1 MVYFLWALL
10 ALIVCYL
17 IYKFVIYICPKR
29 SKVSNKNYMYD
40 MDEIMVRR
48 GNRSRI
54 RYPYKQRQSDIID
67 WSCNDGDSDGE

>member
-29 SKVSNKNYMYD
+29 SKVSNKKHMYD
-40 MDEIMVRR
+40 MDEIMARR

-54 RYPYKQRQSDIID
+54 RYPYDQKQNNNAVWNCCD
-67 WSCNDGDSDGE
+67 DGDD

>member
-1 MVYFLWALL
+1 MIYLLWALF
-10 ALIVCYL
+10 AFIVCYIIVKFF
-17 IYKFVIYICPKR
+17 IYVRNKWPKGR
-29 SKVSNKNYMYD
+29 NQTD
-40 MDEIMVRR
+40 MDWIMARR